1 MNKLS
6 VFDLFSKRQKKLRG
20 ELPDVYQYTKIPHK
34 LRVQIIHIV
43 DDTLG
48 GENNNEVAKIYKEIH
63 RIFCKEYGT
72 FFLTNKYDSDREAI
86 FNFFLKEENYEYCLD
101 IIEVCFKA
109 IYFIVKESPHHFYSS
124 KQEPDNAINELNI
137 RFKEFGVGYQFEQGE
152 LIKVDSQFIHSEVV
166 KPLLELLGKD
176 KDYKGASAE
185 FLTAHEHY
193 RHQRYKECLNECLKA
208 FESVMKAIHQ
218 KHSWSFNKS
227 DNSKKLVNSCLT
239 HSLIPQYLQT
249 QFCSISTLLESG
261 AATIRNKEGGHGQG
275 TEVKEV
281 PEYLASYALHLTA
294 SNLLFL
300 IKCEEDYSK

>member
-1 MNKLS
+1 M
-6 VFDLFSKRQKKLRG
+6 FSGRLR
-20 ELPDVYQYTKIPHK
+20 I
-34 LRVQIIHIV
+34 
-43 DDTLG
+43 
-48 GENNNEVAKIYKEIH
+48 
-63 RIFCKEYGT
+63 
-72 FFLTNKYDSDREAI
+72 
-86 FNFFLKEENYEYCLD
+86 
-101 IIEVCFKA
+101 
-109 IYFIVKESPHHFYSS
+109 
-124 KQEPDNAINELNI
+124 
-137 RFKEFGVGYQFEQGE
+137 
-152 LIKVDSQFIHSEVV
+152 
-166 KPLLELLGKD
+166 
-176 KDYKGASAE
+176 
-185 FLTAHEHY
+185 
-193 RHQRYKECLNECLKA
+193 KA